1 MAPRIFPTSVEI
13 PRMPSQR
20 LPNAS
25 PLVFTAFAS
34 LAGFTTY
41 FSMYAF
47 RKPFAAASF
56 GHVDGWHYALDFK
69 IALVLA
75 QLIGYAA
82 SKFIGIKVIAEMQRT
97 WRAQAILGLI
107 GASWLALVVFAVVPA

>member
-1 MAPRIFPTSVEI
+1 MAASSAAHRVDMRRTLNQWL
-13 PRMPSQR
+13 R
-20 LPNAS
+20 NAS
-25 PLVFTAFAS
+25 PVAFTSFAS

-82 SKFIGIKVIAEMQRT
+82 SKFIGIRVISGMERT

-107 GASWLALVVFAVVPA
+107 GASWLALVAF

>member
-1 MAPRIFPTSVEI
+1 MPRKRATW
-13 PRMPSQR
+13 
-20 LPNAS
+20 LDDAS
-25 PLVFTAFAS
+25 PVVFTIFAS
-34 LAGFTTY
+34 LAGFATY

-56 GHVDGWHYALDFK
+56 GAVEGWHYALDFK

-82 SKFIGIKVIAEMQRT
+82 SKFIGIKVLSSLRPT
-97 WRAQAILGLI
+97 YRARPSPCLI
-107 GASWLALVVFAVVPA
+107 RVSWPARPRRRPAPATI